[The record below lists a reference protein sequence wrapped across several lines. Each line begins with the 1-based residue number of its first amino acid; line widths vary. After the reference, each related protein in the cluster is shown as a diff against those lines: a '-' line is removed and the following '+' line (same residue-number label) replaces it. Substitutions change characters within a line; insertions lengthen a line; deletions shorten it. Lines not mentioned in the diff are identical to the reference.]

1 MNNPYRKIILEE
13 SNNLTLV
20 EVSFVVNQETRQSE
34 NPSEIYLFLVLLIRD
49 I

>member
-20 EVSFVVNQETRQSE
+20 EVSFVVNQETR
-34 NPSEIYLFLVLLIRD
+34 
-49 I
+49 

>member
-20 EVSFVVNQETRQSE
+20 DVSFVVNQETR
-34 NPSEIYLFLVLLIRD
+34 
-49 I
+49 

>member
-20 EVSFVVNQETRQSE
+20 DVSFVVNQETRQSE